1 VAAVKIDADL
11 IIVRTQQALRDME
24 AYLLSG
30 DRGQPVVG
38 LTCLPEINEPVL
50 APERVRA
57 IVGAGPQ
64 IYYVPGDHLLRCL
77 HGVLGRR
84 LALPAGGVRV
94 WWPGLTARS
103 DPGEHPFVLA
113 LDSEPQGDLLA
124 EFACQFELSRPFV
137 RSEIK
142 VIEDARRLA
151 EHELSQA
158 LEQNRSMRVERDQ
171 ALTRAQEAER
181 ALEAATHRL
190 RDLGCEERP

>member
-1 VAAVKIDADL
+1 MSTIGADP

-38 LTCLPEINEPVL
+38 LTRLPEINEPVL

-57 IVGAGPQ
+57 IMGAGPQ
-64 IYYVPGDHLLRCL
+64 IYYVPGEYLLRRL
-77 HGVLGRR
+77 EGVLGRR

-94 WWPGLTARS
+94 WWPGLTSRS
-103 DPGEHPFVLA
+103 DPGGHPFVLA
-113 LDSEPQGDLLA
+113 LDSESQTDLLA
-124 EFACQFELSRPFV
+124 EFACQFELSRPLV

-158 LEQNRSMRVERDQ
+158 LEQNRSMKGERDQ

-181 ALEAATHRL
+181 ALEAATRRL
-190 RDLGCEERP
+190 RETRYAERP